1 MRRLYYN
8 KKLGVADET
17 KKRLNP
23 NFKLSTRWLF
33 LASYAKHQ
41 EEICSDIDI
50 AFKFKSQFL
59 HTCDPWEYFNILD
72 RLKTELYNRFKV
84 KIDLFNLDSS
94 QAQYQSPSLLY
105 SKAYELIS
113 KGYIH
118 KKKPW

>member
-1 MRRLYYN
+1 M
-8 KKLGVADET
+8 A
-17 KKRLNP
+17 
-23 NFKLSTRWLF
+23 LF
-33 LASYAKHQ
+33 ASYAKHQ

-84 KIDLFNLDSS
+84 KIDLFDLDSS

-118 KKKPW
+118 KKKPWQWGQIIDAPLQTARSFL